1 MDKEIVLKEELLLK
15 IIRLAFM
22 AGENWGVCYQSWFT
36 PSESDSK
43 IKIDECIE
51 HCLKELE

>member
-1 MDKEIVLKEELLLK
+1 MNKEITLEKELLLK

-22 AGENWGVCYQSWFT
+22 AGENWGVCYQIWFT
-36 PSESDSK
+36 PSKSDSK

-51 HCLKELE
+51 YCLKELE